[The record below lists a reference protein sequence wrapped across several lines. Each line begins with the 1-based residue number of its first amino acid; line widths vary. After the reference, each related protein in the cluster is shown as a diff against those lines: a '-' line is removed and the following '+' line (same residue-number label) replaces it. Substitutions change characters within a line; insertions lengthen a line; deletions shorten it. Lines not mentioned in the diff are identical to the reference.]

1 MLNSFTNIKLKQLAL
16 FSAMLTTLIISN
28 SCGESIEKQEVHL
41 PEISQDEIEE
51 AIYNEVS
58 EDYEFIPPS
67 ALQVASIFKKAGL
80 SYDLK
85 LTNPR
90 NRVDKYSTKLSQ
102 ALAFGIYSSDLAYSV
117 VHEKYDEA
125 SEFLKTL
132 RTLGSKIGLESIFNT
147 SDLIERFE
155 TNVAKQ
161 DSIIDILI
169 LLQEN
174 TDDYIEENG
183 KEDLSVIYYTGAWI
197 EGMYMG
203 ANTVMLDQEK
213 RVGVLISEQM
223 TLAEILI
230 KGLQH
235 IKDQS
240 DEIADLV
247 DAIQALVDTYYK
259 LESVTTLG
267 EEADYIDIV
276 LTKDEI
282 TLMSGK
288 IVELRESIVQ

>member
-1 MLNSFTNIKLKQLAL
+1 MNILKQFTL
-16 FSAMLTTLIISN
+16 FIIIIS
-28 SCGESIEKQEVHL
+28 SIILASGCGEPAEKKEVHFH
-41 PEISQDEIEE
+41 EISQDEIEE

-147 SDLIERFE
+147 SGLIERFE
-155 TNVAKQ
+155 TNVAIQ

-247 DAIQALVDTYYK
+247 DAIQALVDTYDN

-276 LTKDEI
+276 LSKDEI

-288 IVELRESIVQ
+288 IVELRESIAQ